1 MKPDGIQRGGASYPG
16 KPDLYCHQGCYRWQN
31 TNPTRRSRSGEGTA
45 GGRFTGSTDE
55 SGPMK
60 PGNSVEEKTL
70 RIRKGEA
77 RAGRNQCHRA
87 DPRPDF
93 LGSFIKEGEVVDE
106 RWQ

>member
-1 MKPDGIQRGGASYPG
+1 
-16 KPDLYCHQGCYRWQN
+16 
-31 TNPTRRSRSGEGTA
+31 
-45 GGRFTGSTDE
+45 
-55 SGPMK
+55 MK

-77 RAGRNQCHRA
+77 KAGREQCHRA

-93 LGSFIKEGEVVDE
+93 LGSVIEKGEVVDE

>member
-1 MKPDGIQRGGASYPG
+1 MTENQLDEETPKRGG
-16 KPDLYCHQGCYRWQN
+16 
-31 TNPTRRSRSGEGTA
+31 TE
-45 GGRFTGSTDE
+45 GGRFAGSTDE

-60 PGNSVEEKTL
+60 LGNSVEEKTL

-77 RAGRNQCHRA
+77 EAGRNQCHRA

-93 LGSFIKEGEVVDE
+93 LGSVIEKGEVVDE

>member
-1 MKPDGIQRGGASYPG
+1 MTENRLDEETPKRGG
-16 KPDLYCHQGCYRWQN
+16 
-31 TNPTRRSRSGEGTA
+31 TE
-45 GGRFTGSTDE
+45 GGRFAGSTDE

-77 RAGRNQCHRA
+77 RAGRKQGHRA

-93 LGSFIKEGEVVDE
+93 LESVTEEGEVVDE
-106 RWQ
+106 RW